1 MKPLEDLTFT
11 DDFMFGYVM
20 RQPEICKEMLERLLK
35 IKIEKL
41 EYPELQKSISGFY
54 EVQDIQVFQ
63 F

>member
-41 EYPELQKSISGFY
+41 EYPELQKY
-54 EVQDIQVFQ
+54 NDPQ
-63 F
+63 FLEGRQP